1 MEPKIDYTKVEPL
14 PFQKTLVLVNDF
26 IIKTTQFLNRFAS
39 LSEQKL
45 SEVTRNIQRLEIT
58 LTILE
63 AKLASIPDAPGT
75 VPDAPSTITIAP
87 GAPLD
92 SSNGEIKLPPPSSS
106 SSNMNDDMD
115 DTVSVVDGGVQ
126 ESGGLKYKEDP
137 RYTKYFRLLKAGVA
151 EGAVKQKMEMEGHN
165 PDILD
170 NPEGASDYVA
180 STEEQEDEEHFSD

>member
-1 MEPKIDYTKVEPL
+1 MEPKIDYTQVEPL

-63 AKLASIPDAPGT
+63 AKLASIPDVPGT
-75 VPDAPSTITIAP
+75 APPSTTNASGP
-87 GAPLD
+87 PLD
-92 SSNGEIKLPPPSSS
+92 SSNGEIKLPPSN
-106 SSNMNDDMD
+106 NMNDDMD
-115 DTVSVVDGGVQ
+115 DTVSVMDGGGVQ
-126 ESGGLKYKEDP
+126 ESGGMKYKEDP
-137 RYTKYFRLLKAGVA
+137 RYVKYFRLLKAGVA
-151 EGAVKQKMEMEGHN
+151 EGAVKQKMEMEGFN

-170 NPEGASDYVA
+170 TPDAPSDYVA
-180 STEEQEDEEHFSD
+180 PLEEQDDDEEHFSD

>member
-1 MEPKIDYTKVEPL
+1 MEPKIDYTQVDPL

-63 AKLASIPDAPGT
+63 AKLASIPDVPGT
-75 VPDAPSTITIAP
+75 VPPSTTVAS

-92 SSNGEIKLPPPSSS
+92 SSNGEIKLPPS
-106 SSNMNDDMD
+106 SSNMDDDMD

-137 RYTKYFRLLKAGVA
+137 RYAKYFRLLKAGVA
-151 EGAVKQKMEMEGHN
+151 AGAVKQKMEMEGFN

-170 NPEGASDYVA
+170 NPDAPSDYVA
-180 STEEQEDEEHFSD
+180 PTEEQEDEENFSD